1 MLLKTSLQLR
11 GLPACVKKKEK
22 YQIGCSK
29 HKWSDSPTET
39 SRQRHPDRNIPT
51 DTSRQRHPDR
61 DIPTETTWQRHP
73 DRNNL
78 TETSRQR
85 LTDRWLHRQIK
96 AFWKL
101 IYNLFWENFLLV
113 KSLSVKSVDRVK
125 SILLPTTQI
134 WFFFVYFNWDFDKF
148 YAFSVFRSR
157 IQRNSFMIE
166 LKF

>member
-29 HKWSDSPTET
+29 HKWPDFPTET
-39 SRQRHPDRNIPT
+39 SRQRL
-51 DTSRQRHPDR
+51 PDR
-61 DIPTETTWQRHP
+61 DFP
-73 DRNNL
+73 

-85 LTDRWLHRQIK
+85 LPDRDFPLEIPTETSRKRSWQRHPDRDFPIDDFTD
-96 AFWKL
+96 KL
-101 IYNLFWENFLLV
+101 KRFENWSIIYSE
-113 KSLSVKSVDRVK
+113 K
-125 SILLPTTQI
+125 ILLPTTQI

-148 YAFSVFRSR
+148 YALSVFRLR
-157 IQRNSFMIE
+157 IQRNSFMVE